1 MRDIDQT
8 IIKFDY
14 EKNFKNDD
22 FYLSKSNKHVFDF
35 LNVWPK
41 WERNF
46 LNITGEKLSGKT
58 HLINI
63 FLHKNK
69 GIKFEGKSLENED
82 FYLSKSNKHVFD
94 FLNLWPKWERN
105 FVNVTGEKLCGKTH
119 LMNIFL
125 HKNKGIKF
133 EAKSLKNDHLKN
145 IKIYENII
153 IENLSSDVNE
163 RLLYSLL
170 NLIEQDNKFIIVTS
184 KEPIIKIGFD
194 LKDLRS
200 RAKNFIL
207 LNIEKPDDELIFA
220 IILKNLSD
228 RQISLDDKF
237 IEFIIKRIERSYSKI
252 YDFIYKIDQLSL
264 KKKKSIDFKIIKE
277 VLGE

>member
-1 MRDIDQT
+1 MRDLDQT

-14 EKNFKNDD
+14 DKNFKNDD

-35 LNVWPK
+35 LNIWPK

-46 LNITGEKLSGKT
+46 VNVSGEKLSGKT

-63 FLHKNK
+63 FLQKNK
-69 GIKFEGKSLENED
+69 GIKFEGKSLQTD
-82 FYLSKSNKHVFD
+82 D
-94 FLNLWPKWERN
+94 
-105 FVNVTGEKLCGKTH
+105 
-119 LMNIFL
+119 
-125 HKNKGIKF
+125 
-133 EAKSLKNDHLKN
+133 LKK
-145 IKIYENII
+145 IKIYKNIV
-153 IENLSSDVNE
+153 IENLSSEVNE
-163 RLLYSLL
+163 KLLYSLF

-184 KEPIIKIGFD
+184 SKPIVNIDYELND
-194 LKDLRS
+194 LKS

-228 RQISLDDKF
+228 RQISLDQKF

-264 KKKKSIDFKIIKE
+264 KKKKSIDFKILKE

>member
-1 MRDIDQT
+1 MRDLNQT

-14 EKNFKNDD
+14 DKNFK
-22 FYLSKSNKHVFDF
+22 
-35 LNVWPK
+35 
-41 WERNF
+41 
-46 LNITGEKLSGKT
+46 
-58 HLINI
+58 
-63 FLHKNK
+63 
-69 GIKFEGKSLENED
+69 NED

-94 FLNLWPKWERN
+94 FLNKWPKWEKN
-105 FVNVTGEKLCGKTH
+105 FINVVGEKLSGKTH

-125 HKNKGIKF
+125 QKNKGIKLEGKYF
-133 EAKSLKNDHLKN
+133 QNDDLKK
-145 IKIYENII
+145 IKIYENIV
-153 IENLSSDVNE
+153 IENLSSDIDE
-163 RLLYSLL
+163 KLFYSLF

-184 KEPIIKIGFD
+184 IKPIVNIAFK
-194 LKDLRS
+194 LKDLKS

-237 IEFIIKRIERSYSKI
+237 IEFIVKRIERSYSKI
-252 YDFIYKIDQLSL
+252 HDFIYKIDQLSL

>member
-1 MRDIDQT
+1 MRDSDQK

-14 EKNFKNDD
+14 DKNFK
-22 FYLSKSNKHVFDF
+22 
-35 LNVWPK
+35 
-41 WERNF
+41 
-46 LNITGEKLSGKT
+46 
-58 HLINI
+58 
-63 FLHKNK
+63 
-69 GIKFEGKSLENED
+69 NED
-82 FYLSKSNKHVFD
+82 FYLSKSNKHVFN
-94 FLNLWPKWERN
+94 FLDLWPKWEN
-105 FVNVTGEKLCGKTH
+105 KFVNVIGEKLSGKTH

-125 HKNKGIKF
+125 QKNKGIKL
-133 EAKSLKNDHLKN
+133 EGESLSDGDLKK
-145 IKIYENII
+145 IKIYENVIL
-153 IENLSSDVNE
+153 ENLSLDIDE
-163 RLLYSLL
+163 KLLYSLF

-184 KEPIIKIGFD
+184 AEPIVNIAFD
-194 LKDLRS
+194 LKDLKS

-207 LNIEKPDDELIFA
+207 LNIEKPDDELIFG

-228 RQISLDDKF
+228 RQIILDDKF

>member
-1 MRDIDQT
+1 MRDLDQT

-14 EKNFKNDD
+14 DKNFKNDD

-35 LNVWPK
+35 LNIWPK
-41 WERNF
+41 WEKNF
-46 LNITGEKLSGKT
+46 VNVIGEKLSGKT
-58 HLINI
+58 HLMNI
-63 FLHKNK
+63 FLNKNK
-69 GIKFEGKSLENED
+69 GIKFEGKSLEND
-82 FYLSKSNKHVFD
+82 D
-94 FLNLWPKWERN
+94 
-105 FVNVTGEKLCGKTH
+105 
-119 LMNIFL
+119 
-125 HKNKGIKF
+125 
-133 EAKSLKNDHLKN
+133 LKK
-145 IKIYENII
+145 IKIYENIV
-153 IENLSSDVNE
+153 IENLSSDVDE
-163 RLLYSLL
+163 KLLYSLF

-184 KEPIIKIGFD
+184 VKPIVNITFD
-194 LKDLRS
+194 LKDLKS

-207 LNIEKPDDELIFA
+207 LDIEKPDDELIFA

-237 IEFIIKRIERSYSKI
+237 IEFIVKRIERSYSKI

>member
-14 EKNFKNDD
+14 DKNFKNDD
-22 FYLSKSNKHVFDF
+22 FYLSKSNKHIFDF
-35 LNVWPK
+35 LNIWPK
-41 WERNF
+41 WER
-46 LNITGEKLSGKT
+46 K
-58 HLINI
+58 
-63 FLHKNK
+63 
-69 GIKFEGKSLENED
+69 
-82 FYLSKSNKHVFD
+82 
-94 FLNLWPKWERN
+94 
-105 FVNVTGEKLCGKTH
+105 FVNVTGEKFSGKTH

-125 HKNKGIKF
+125 NKNKGIKL
-133 EAKSLKNDHLKN
+133 EGKSLENDDLKK
-145 IKIYENII
+145 IKIYENIV
-153 IENLSSDVNE
+153 IENLSSDVDE
-163 RLLYSLL
+163 KLLYSLF

-184 KEPIIKIGFD
+184 VKPIVNITFE
-194 LKDLRS
+194 LKDLKS
-200 RAKNFIL
+200 RARNFIL
-207 LNIEKPDDELIFA
+207 LNIEKPDDDLIFA

-237 IEFIIKRIERSYSKI
+237 IEFIVKRIERSYSKI

>member
-1 MRDIDQT
+1 MRDLNQT

-14 EKNFKNDD
+14 DKNFKNEDY
-22 FYLSKSNKHVFDF
+22 YLSKSNKHVF
-35 LNVWPK
+35 
-41 WERNF
+41 E
-46 LNITGEKLSGKT
+46 
-58 HLINI
+58 
-63 FLHKNK
+63 
-69 GIKFEGKSLENED
+69 
-82 FYLSKSNKHVFD
+82 
-94 FLNLWPKWERN
+94 FLNLWPKWEKN
-105 FVNVTGEKLCGKTH
+105 FVNIIGEKFSGKTH

-125 HKNKGIKF
+125 QKNKGIKF
-133 EAKSLKNDHLKN
+133 ESKSLRNEDLKK

-153 IENLSSDVNE
+153 IENLSSDGDE
-163 RLLYSLL
+163 KLLYSLF

-184 KEPIIKIGFD
+184 IKPIVNITFE
-194 LKDLRS
+194 LKDLKS

-207 LNIEKPDDELIFA
+207 LNIEKPDDELMYA
-220 IILKNLSD
+220 IILKNLAD

-237 IEFIIKRIERSYSKI
+237 VEFIIKRIERSYSKI

>member
-14 EKNFKNDD
+14 DKNLKNDD

-35 LNVWPK
+35 LNIWPK

-46 LNITGEKLSGKT
+46 VNISGEKLSGKT

-69 GIKFEGKSLENED
+69 GIKFEGKSLEND
-82 FYLSKSNKHVFD
+82 
-94 FLNLWPKWERN
+94 NLKR
-105 FVNVTGEKLCGKTH
+105 
-119 LMNIFL
+119 
-125 HKNKGIKF
+125 
-133 EAKSLKNDHLKN
+133 
-145 IKIYENII
+145 IKIYENIV
-153 IENLSSDVNE
+153 IENLSSDVDE
-163 RLLYSLL
+163 KLLYSLF
-170 NLIEQDNKFIIVTS
+170 NLIDQDNKFIIVTS
-184 KEPIIKIGFD
+184 IKPIVNITFE
-194 LKDLRS
+194 LKDLKS

-207 LNIEKPDDELIFA
+207 LNIEKPDDDLIFA

-237 IEFIIKRIERSYSKI
+237 IEFIVKRIERSYSKI

>member
-1 MRDIDQT
+1 MRDVDQA

-14 EKNFKNDD
+14 DKNLK
-22 FYLSKSNKHVFDF
+22 
-35 LNVWPK
+35 
-41 WERNF
+41 
-46 LNITGEKLSGKT
+46 
-58 HLINI
+58 
-63 FLHKNK
+63 
-69 GIKFEGKSLENED
+69 NED
-82 FYLSKSNKHVFD
+82 FYLSKSNKHVFN
-94 FLNLWPKWERN
+94 FLNTWPKWEKN
-105 FVNVTGEKLCGKTH
+105 FVNVIGERLSGKTH

-125 HKNKGIKF
+125 QKNKGIIF
-133 EAKSLKNDHLKN
+133 DSKSLRNDDLKK

-153 IENLSSDVNE
+153 IENLSSDVDE
-163 RLLYSLL
+163 KFLYSLL

-184 KEPIIKIGFD
+184 VKPIVNITFD
-194 LKDLRS
+194 LKDLKS
-200 RAKNFIL
+200 RTKNFIL

-228 RQISLDDKF
+228 RQITLDDKF